1 MELFIRH
8 LIYDVLTKKTID
20 KVLRLIRKLDWNDPH
35 IQRTLHKVFTKPWK
49 IKYSSI
55 PLLAM
60 LTYDLQRYYPAFTIA
75 VVDQVLE
82 DIRRGL
88 EQNVYNINQRRVATM
103 KYLGELYIY
112 RLIGSSIIFDTLWTL
127 VTFGHRKPSV
137 VFNVI
142 ITIDTRIAEGRPLPG
157 QPCPIDMPDDFFRIR
172 LVCVLLDTCGMCF
185 DRGTQQKKL
194 DNFLTFFQVSFSPF
208 GIRLWLTR

>member
-20 KVLRLIRKLDWNDPH
+20 KVLKLIRKLDWNDPLVV
-35 IQRTLHKVFTKPWK
+35 RTLHKVFTKPWK
-49 IKYSSI
+49 VNYGNI

-60 LTYDLQRYYPAFTIA
+60 LTYDLQRYYPAFTIG

-82 DIRRGL
+82 DVRRGL
-88 EQNVYNINQRRVATM
+88 EQNIYNYNQRRVASV

-112 RLIGSSIIFDTLWTL
+112 RLISSGIVFDTLWTL
-127 VTFGHRKPSV
+127 VTFGHRMLRFMPILNMLRAH
-137 VFNVI
+137 FL
-142 ITIDTRIAEGRPLPG
+142 TAEGKPFPG
-157 QPCPIDMPDDFFRIR
+157 HPCHIDMPDDFFRIR
-172 LVCVLLDTCGMCF
+172 LVCVILDTCGMCF

-194 DNFLTFFQVSFSPF
+194 DNFLTFFQVRTFA
-208 GIRLWLTR
+208 L